1 MRSWLPEALRDRTR
15 LAGWLTSR
23 RLFWPGGLSAR
34 LLLLTV
40 LFVMLAEAMILGP
53 SLASYEEGWL
63 VDHVRAAELATV
75 AVEASPAGVV
85 SDRVANELLKGAG
98 VVTVALQ
105 SRGVRR
111 LLPPP
116 PWAPMSRTPELIDLR
131 RRNGAEWLASP
142 FRTLGPFSPPFL
154 RVQAKPQFREAD
166 FVEIVVPTAPL
177 RHDLVTYLLQLLA
190 VTAFISAVAGILVYF
205 SLATFLVRPMRRI
218 TESMERFREHP
229 EDPAARLVLSGR
241 RDEIGRAETELSRMQ
256 DELRTALQSQARL
269 AQLGQA
275 VAKINHDLRNMLT
288 SAQMASERIA
298 GSGDPRVA
306 QALPRLERALNR
318 AVKLAEDV
326 LAYGSSDEAAPQVR
340 SVDLAVAADVA
351 AEDARLTPEAVALVI
366 ALPKKFALSADP
378 DQFHRIL
385 VNLFR
390 NAREAMEGNGRNTG
404 EVRLTAERKEG
415 RAIVRI
421 TDNGPGVPERARDR
435 LFEPFVGSGRPGGA
449 GLGLAIARDLVRGH
463 GGELSLAE
471 TGPSG
476 AVFELVMPDM
486 PSETDA

>member
-1 MRSWLPEALRDRTR
+1 
-15 LAGWLTSR
+15 
-23 RLFWPGGLSAR
+23 
-34 LLLLTV
+34 
-40 LFVMLAEAMILGP
+40 
-53 SLASYEEGWL
+53 
-63 VDHVRAAELATV
+63 
-75 AVEASPAGVV
+75 
-85 SDRVANELLKGAG
+85 
-98 VVTVALQ
+98 
-105 SRGVRR
+105 
-111 LLPPP
+111 
-116 PWAPMSRTPELIDLR
+116 
-131 RRNGAEWLASP
+131 
-142 FRTLGPFSPPFL
+142 
-154 RVQAKPQFREAD
+154 
-166 FVEIVVPTAPL
+166 
-177 RHDLVTYLLQLLA
+177 
-190 VTAFISAVAGILVYF
+190 
-205 SLATFLVRPMRRI
+205 
-218 TESMERFREHP
+218 
-229 EDPAARLVLSGR
+229 
-241 RDEIGRAETELSRMQ
+241 MQ